1 MSTNSKI
8 GSQIPNPFQSSN
20 NITAVSTGPSV
31 AAMRHQSQIPIPSY
45 SQPSIS
51 SYSQTQEDKI
61 TANSINK
68 RRNSV
73 SSGTAGLSN
82 MINKSID
89 QQRGSNIR
97 KRARTTMIN
106 DNRSTSSNRS
116 DTENRR
122 RSLPSRSNNDRRT
135 SLNERPSRYSNIGL
149 APTSDFIRNVP
160 NYLINGGGTTLNN
173 KDTRP
178 LRDRNFQ
185 QAIQQEIIDYLLQ
198 NKFDIETNHP
208 VSIKSLKQPTQKGFL
223 IIFKWLYQRIDPGY
237 KFNKSIESDIYQI
250 LRNLQY
256 PYLESINKSQ
266 ISAVGGSSWHRF
278 LGMLHWLVRVNMK
291 MDQITNKQDSDI
303 IDNQPT
309 QEMVSV
315 NKPIRTQDE
324 QNQIQEKYELMVENL
339 FINYIAESYKN
350 FLNVDDNYQVP
361 MEKLTL
367 GFEKFT
373 HIIESDIYN
382 LNLQNE
388 NYYTKYQYIQRISE
402 NFTKSMEKF
411 NALKNDLEKFKNYI
425 DSMQLKSKEWPK
437 KLQKMKDELSK
448 KNTEISTVEDKIRE
462 ILKILDDKGLSIETI
477 DERVKEKTQLIQQID
492 EINSNCDKL
501 TATINA
507 KKHENNALI
516 RNLGSVMAQY
526 DLSLEKFFQDKEDEL
541 DNTREKNKS
550 IAKKLKVDIDDS
562 MKIKYTD
569 LLPKDGEGSTVGSV
583 LEPQRN
589 ELQRLLQE
597 TNLKI
602 EKLNVDNNI
611 IKDTILELK
620 DEIKLKNTEYQKRE
634 RTLSELKSQIVAQK
648 QKNESD
654 IVLQRIEIEELQNRN
669 QGLLKKMERNVKD
682 AENKLH
688 EKERELE
695 AWKLLAAS
703 QSNQL
708 KQQTQ
713 EMISY
718 SVNFKNSID
727 NTITTTR
734 DEILATLKDLEK
746 FKAELA
752 TK

>member
-1 MSTNSKI
+1 MSSNSKI
-8 GSQIPNPFQSSN
+8 GSQIPNPFQSSSHIAAN
-20 NITAVSTGPSV
+20 SAIPSVST
-31 AAMRHQSQIPIPSY
+31 MRHESQIPMPSY
-45 SQPSIS
+45 SQPTIS
-51 SYSQTQEDKI
+51 SYSQSQENRHTSDP
-61 TANSINK
+61 NNK

-73 SSGTAGLSN
+73 SSGTVGLSS

-89 QQRGSNIR
+89 QQKVSNGR

-106 DNRSTSSNRS
+106 DNRSTSLNRS
-116 DTENRR
+116 EAENRR
-122 RSLPSRSNNDRRT
+122 RSLPSRSDNNTRS
-135 SLNERPSRYSNIGL
+135 SLSEKPSRYSNIGL
-149 APTSDFIRNVP
+149 APASDFIRSEP
-160 NYLINGGGTTLNN
+160 NYMINGGTTLNN

-198 NKFDIETNHP
+198 YKFDIETNHP
-208 VSIKSLKQPTQKGFL
+208 VSVKSLKQPTQKGFL
-223 IIFKWLYQRIDPGY
+223 IIFKWLYQRIDPGH
-237 KFNKSIESDIYQI
+237 KFNRTVESDIYQI
-250 LRNLQY
+250 LKNLQY

-266 ISAVGGSSWHRF
+266 ISAVGGSSWHKF

-291 MDQITNKQDSDI
+291 MDQFTNKQDNGI

-324 QNQIQEKYELMVENL
+324 QNRIQEKYELMVENL
-339 FINYIAESYKN
+339 FINYITESYKN

-388 NYYTKYQYIQRISE
+388 KYYTKYQYIQSISE
-402 NFTKSMEKF
+402 NFTQSMEKF
-411 NALKNDLEKFKNYI
+411 NALKNDLEKFKTYI

-448 KNTEISTVEDKIRE
+448 KNNEITANEDKIRE
-462 ILKILDDKGLSIETI
+462 ILNILDDKGLSIETI
-477 DERVKEKTQLIQQID
+477 DERVKEKSQLIQKID
-492 EINSNCDKL
+492 DININCDKL
-501 TATINA
+501 TGTINA
-507 KKHENNALI
+507 KKHENTALV
-516 RNLGSVMAQY
+516 RNLGSVMTQY
-526 DLSLEKFFQDKEDEL
+526 DLSLEKFFQDEKDDSASTKER
-541 DNTREKNKS
+541 RERIS
-550 IAKKLKVDIDDS
+550 EKLKINIDES
-562 MKIKYTD
+562 ILIKHAD
-569 LLPKDGEGSTVGSV
+569 LLPKDNDGSGRGSV
-583 LEPQRN
+583 LEPQKT

-597 TNLKI
+597 TTLKI

-611 IKDTILELK
+611 IKDKILELK
-620 DEIKLKNTEYQKRE
+620 NEIKVKNTEYQERE
-634 RTLSELKSQIVAQK
+634 KTLSELKSQIVAQK
-648 QKNESD
+648 QKNESN
-654 IVLQRIEIEELQNRN
+654 IVIQRIEIEELQNRN

-688 EKERELE
+688 EKERQLE
-695 AWKLLAAS
+695 AWKLRAAS

-708 KQQTQ
+708 KQKTQ

-718 SVNFKNSID
+718 SVSFKTSVD
-727 NTITTTR
+727 NAVTTTR
-734 DEILATLKDLEK
+734 NDILAALKEIDD
-746 FKAELA
+746 FKSKMK

>member
-1 MSTNSKI
+1 MSSNSKI
-8 GSQIPNPFQSSN
+8 GSQIPNPFQSTNHIATSLA
-20 NITAVSTGPSV
+20 IPSV
-31 AAMRHQSQIPIPSY
+31 ATMRHESQIPIPSY
-45 SQPSIS
+45 SQPTMS
-51 SYSQTQEDKI
+51 SYSQSQENRPVVNA
-61 TANSINK
+61 TNK

-73 SSGTAGLSN
+73 SSGTIGLSS

-89 QQRGSNIR
+89 QQKNSSMR

-106 DNRSTSSNRS
+106 DNRSTSLNRS
-116 DTENRR
+116 DSENRR
-122 RSLPSRSNNDRRT
+122 RSLPSRSNNNRRS
-135 SLNERPSRYSNIGL
+135 SLNEKPSRYLNIGL
-149 APTSDFIRNVP
+149 GPTSDFIRNEP
-160 NYLINGGGTTLNN
+160 NYMLNSGTTLNN

-223 IIFKWLYQRIDPGY
+223 IIFKWLYQRIDPGH
-237 KFNKSIESDIYQI
+237 KFNRSVESDIYQI
-250 LRNLQY
+250 LKNLQY

-266 ISAVGGSSWHRF
+266 ISAVGGSSWHKF

-291 MDQITNKQDSDI
+291 MDQIMNKQDNDM

-315 NKPIRTQDE
+315 NKPIKTQDE

-339 FINYIAESYKN
+339 FINYITESYKN

-382 LNLQNE
+382 LNSQNE
-388 NYYTKYQYIQRISE
+388 KYYTKYQYVQRISE

-411 NALKNDLEKFKNYI
+411 NALKNDLEKYKNYI

-437 KLQKMKDELSK
+437 KLQKMEDELSK
-448 KNTEISTVEDKIRE
+448 KNNEIVAIEDKIRE
-462 ILKILDDKGLSIETI
+462 ILKMLDDKGLSIETI
-477 DERVKEKTQLIQQID
+477 DERVKEKSELIQKID
-492 EINSNCDKL
+492 EINSNCDQL
-501 TATINA
+501 TGTINA
-507 KKHENNALI
+507 KKHENNALV
-516 RNLGSVMAQY
+516 RNLGSVMTQY
-526 DLSLEKFFQDKEDEL
+526 DLSLEKFFQDEKYDSDSTKE
-541 DNTREKNKS
+541 RYEK
-550 IAKKLKVDIDDS
+550 IAEKLKINIDES
-562 MKIKYTD
+562 MRLKNTN
-569 LLPKDGEGSTVGSV
+569 LLPKDNNVTSMGSA
-583 LEPQRN
+583 LDLQKN
-589 ELQRLLQE
+589 ELQKLLQE

-611 IKDTILELK
+611 IKDKILELK
-620 DEIKLKNTEYQKRE
+620 DEIKVKNTEYQKRE
-634 RTLSELKSQIVAQK
+634 KTLSELKSQIVAQK
-648 QKNESD
+648 QKNESE
-654 IVLQRIEIEELQNRN
+654 IVIQRIEIEELQNRN

-682 AENKLH
+682 AENRLH
-688 EKERELE
+688 EKETELE
-695 AWKLLAAS
+695 AWKLRAAS

-708 KQQTQ
+708 KQRTQ

-718 SVNFKNSID
+718 SVNFKKSVD
-727 NTITTTR
+727 DAVTTTR
-734 DEILATLKDLEK
+734 DDILAALKEIED
-746 FKAELA
+746 FKSQIK
-752 TK
+752 TN